1 MKVLSWPL
9 KTNSNW
15 RIALVLTSV
24 LGIVGLFYIV
34 ILLTSPP
41 PIVPAPGWPI
51 VDKRWLVALCGLGV
65 SLVYFPLVAKEIA
78 IYYHL
83 YHHPQGIAG
92 WASRQCLMSGSN

>member
-24 LGIVGLFYIV
+24 LGIVGLFYVV

-51 VDKRWLVALCGLGV
+51 VDERWLLALYGLGV
-65 SLVYFPLVAKEIA
+65 GLVYFPLVAKEIA
-78 IYYHL
+78 NL
-83 YHHPQGIAG
+83 LTRSEVPATTDSGARSHP
-92 WASRQCLMSGSN
+92 SRFR